1 MNCAEIKEQ
10 LGAMLD
16 AALAPELEK
25 VIMLHVSTCSSCQ
38 DEWDRAQAL
47 RSVLRASPP
56 PVPSASLDARVMEA
70 YYQSRAPRREARG
83 WWQRLAFGSIS
94 VPKPAFALIL
104 IAVASALAVALQIGR
119 LMATPI
125 IVTMSAPATIDGTTT
140 ASPPPQI
147 VYVPVE
153 QVRKSRDAS
162 TDLSKRT
169 PVARRLRSVHAA
181 GQTSARS
188 LENSMVISS
197 IGTSYATEATLKD
210 FEPLTNATVRVIKGK
225 GE

>member
-10 LGAMLD
+10 LGAVLD

-25 VIMLHVSTCSSCQ
+25 AIMLHVSTCSSCQ

-47 RSVLRASPP
+47 RSVLRASPQ
-56 PVPSASLDARVMEA
+56 PVPSASLDARVMEV

-94 VPKPAFALIL
+94 IPKPAFALIL
-104 IAVASALAVALQIGR
+104 IAVASALAVAIQIGR
-119 LMATPI
+119 VMATPI
-125 IVTMSAPATIDGTTT
+125 IVTMSAPSPIEGTT
-140 ASPPPQI
+140 AAPPPQI

-153 QVRKSRDAS
+153 QVRKARDVS
-162 TDLSKRT
+162 TGLSKRT
-169 PVARRLRSVHAA
+169 SVARMLRSVNAA
-181 GQTSARS
+181 GQTSTRP
-188 LENSMVISS
+188 LKNSMVISS

-210 FEPLTNATVRVIKGK
+210 FEPITNATVRVIKGK